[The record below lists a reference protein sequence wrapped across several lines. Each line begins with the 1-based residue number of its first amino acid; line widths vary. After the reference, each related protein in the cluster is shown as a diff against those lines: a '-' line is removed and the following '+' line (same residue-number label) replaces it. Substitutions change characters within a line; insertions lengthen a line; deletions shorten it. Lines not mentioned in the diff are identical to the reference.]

1 MKVQPFAYQTS
12 HLVWKSLTGNL
23 TSRSLEQRLF
33 VEKASLT
40 ADRGRCLLWGN
51 EAEVVSTTTRRPP
64 HHVAVSRVLGEGLAL
79 GRAACGVVSTTA
91 TSTRLLPLLDA
102 KTAGGFI
109 IDHTPGALCPPC
121 CPPGSAVV
129 LEMNE
134 EPAALLSELRRERRR
149 RVGVY
154 GKVLRSS

>member
-1 MKVQPFAYQTS
+1 MPCTPRNRVARVQ
-12 HLVWKSLTGNL
+12 G
-23 TSRSLEQRLF
+23 
-33 VEKASLT
+33 
-40 ADRGRCLLWGN
+40 
-51 EAEVVSTTTRRPP
+51 
-64 HHVAVSRVLGEGLAL
+64 AL
-79 GRAACGVVSTTA
+79 GLRVGACGVVATLGSSTTTDSPA
-91 TSTRLLPLLDA
+91 RPRIARGLL
-102 KTAGGFI
+102 
-109 IDHTPGALCPPC
+109 IDHPPGALCPPC

>member
-1 MKVQPFAYQTS
+1 MKYDHV
-12 HLVWKSLTGNL
+12 TG
-23 TSRSLEQRLF
+23 
-33 VEKASLT
+33 
-40 ADRGRCLLWGN
+40 
-51 EAEVVSTTTRRPP
+51 
-64 HHVAVSRVLGEGLAL
+64 SRVLGEGLAL
-79 GRAACGVVSTTA
+79 GRAAFGVVSTTA
-91 TSTRLLPLLDA
+91 SSTRLLPLLDA
-102 KTAGGFI
+102 KTAHGLI

>member
-1 MKVQPFAYQTS
+1 M
-12 HLVWKSLTGNL
+12 
-23 TSRSLEQRLF
+23 LE
-33 VEKASLT
+33 
-40 ADRGRCLLWGN
+40 
-51 EAEVVSTTTRRPP
+51 
-64 HHVAVSRVLGEGLAL
+64 EGLGL
-79 GRAACGVVSTTA
+79 GRAACGVAIDDGFLYQTA
-91 TSTRLLPLLDA
+91 SPARRQDRARPL
-102 KTAGGFI
+102 

>member
-1 MKVQPFAYQTS
+1 VPCA
-12 HLVWKSLTGNL
+12 
-23 TSRSLEQRLF
+23 
-33 VEKASLT
+33 
-40 ADRGRCLLWGN
+40 
-51 EAEVVSTTTRRPP
+51 PP
-64 HHVAVSRVLGEGLAL
+64 HRARVLGEGLGL

-102 KTAGGFI
+102 KTARGFI

>member
-1 MKVQPFAYQTS
+1 MPCAPR
-12 HLVWKSLTGNL
+12 H
-23 TSRSLEQRLF
+23 R
-33 VEKASLT
+33 A
-40 ADRGRCLLWGN
+40 
-51 EAEVVSTTTRRPP
+51 
-64 HHVAVSRVLGEGLAL
+64 RVLGEGLAL
-79 GRAACGVVSTTA
+79 GRAAFGVVSTTA
-91 TSTRLLPLLDA
+91 SSTRLLPRLA
-102 KTAGGFI
+102 ARPRIAGGFI

-154 GKVLRSS
+154 GKVLRSPYS

>member
-1 MKVQPFAYQTS
+1 M
-12 HLVWKSLTGNL
+12 
-23 TSRSLEQRLF
+23 
-33 VEKASLT
+33 
-40 ADRGRCLLWGN
+40 
-51 EAEVVSTTTRRPP
+51 
-64 HHVAVSRVLGEGLAL
+64 AVSRVLGEGLAL
-79 GRAACGVVSTTA
+79 GRAAFGVVSTTA
-91 TSTRLLPLLDA
+91 SSTRLLPLLDA
-102 KTAGGFI
+102 KTAHGLI

>member
-1 MKVQPFAYQTS
+1 M
-12 HLVWKSLTGNL
+12 
-23 TSRSLEQRLF
+23 
-33 VEKASLT
+33 
-40 ADRGRCLLWGN
+40 
-51 EAEVVSTTTRRPP
+51 
-64 HHVAVSRVLGEGLAL
+64 LGEGLAL
-79 GRAACGVVSTTA
+79 GRAAFGVVSTTA
-91 TSTRLLPLLDA
+91 SSTRLLPLLDA

-109 IDHTPGALCPPC
+109 IDHTPGAPCPPC